1 MFFDRLRYEIHLL
14 GRSTLLVP
22 CLIMIVGVLL
32 AVILR
37 LSQTKMI
44 SLFTACLEMFLPLSS
59 GVFVAAI
66 CGHDPA
72 MELQLTLPTLY
83 RRTIFYR
90 LGIIGVWTACV
101 AIIAELLLKWVGL
114 EKALPIAMS
123 WPLVMQWAAT
133 ELTWLAPLLWFMAIG
148 LFLAL
153 ILRSRAA
160 SSALLGGIWVAENL
174 MYGLLISTTWLHPVF
189 LFATTLTPLPV
200 LSTFWLANRFEL
212 VGTALMFLLASW
224 IQLHHTEAFLQ
235 RTQGD
240 E

>member
-1 MFFDRLRYEIHLL
+1 
-14 GRSTLLVP
+14 
-22 CLIMIVGVLL
+22 MIVGVLL

-37 LSQTKMI
+37 LGQTKVI
-44 SLFTACLEMFLPLSS
+44 SLFTACLEMFLPLAA
-59 GVFVAAI
+59 GIFVAAI
-66 CGHDPA
+66 CGHDSA
-72 MELQLTLPTLY
+72 MELQLTLPTHY

-101 AIIAELLLKWVGL
+101 AIIANLLLQWVGL
-114 EKALPIAMS
+114 EKTLPTVLS
-123 WPLVMQWAAT
+123 WPLLLQWAT
-133 ELTWLAPLLWFMAIG
+133 IQLIWLAPLLWSIAIG

-153 ILRSRAA
+153 LLRSRAA

-200 LSTFWLANRFEL
+200 LSTFWLANRLEL
-212 VGTALMFLLASW
+212 VGTALLFLLAAW
-224 IQLHHTEAFLQ
+224 FQLHHTEAFLQ
-235 RTQGD
+235 KAQGD

>member
-1 MFFDRLRYEIHLL
+1 MFFDRLRYEVRLL
-14 GRSTLLVP
+14 GRPVLLVP

-44 SLFTACLEMFLPLSS
+44 SLFTACLEMFLPLAA

-66 CGHDPA
+66 CGPDPA
-72 MELQLTLPTLY
+72 MELHLTLPTRY

-90 LGIIGVWTACV
+90 LGIIGIWTACV
-101 AIIAELLLKWVGL
+101 ALIANLLLRWAGL
-114 EKALPIAMS
+114 EKTLPIATS
-123 WPLVMQWAAT
+123 WPLMLQWAT
-133 ELTWLAPLLWFMAIG
+133 TQLIWFAPLLWFVAIG
-148 LFLAL
+148 LFLARL
-153 ILRSRAA
+153 LGSRAA
-160 SSALLGGIWVAENL
+160 SSALLGGIWIAENL

-189 LFATTLTPLPV
+189 LFATTLTPFPV
-200 LSTFWLANRFEL
+200 LSTFWLANRLEL
-212 VGTALMFLLASW
+212 VGTALIFLLVGW

-235 RTQGD
+235 QTQGN

>member
-1 MFFDRLRYEIHLL
+1 
-14 GRSTLLVP
+14 
-22 CLIMIVGVLL
+22 
-32 AVILR
+32 VILR

-44 SLFTACLEMFLPLSS
+44 SLFTACLEMFLPLVA
-59 GVFVAAI
+59 GVFVSAV

-72 MELQLTLPTLY
+72 IELQLTLPTLY
-83 RRTIFYR
+83 RRTIMYR
-90 LGIIGVWTACV
+90 LGIIAGWTLCV
-101 AIIAELLLKWVGL
+101 ALIANLLLRWVGL
-114 EKALPIAMS
+114 EKVLPIATS
-123 WPLVMQWAAT
+123 WPLLLQWAT
-133 ELTWLAPLLWFMAIG
+133 IQLTWLAPLLWFVAIG

-153 ILRSRAA
+153 LLRSRAA

-212 VGTALMFLLASW
+212 VGTALVFLLIGW
-224 IQLHHTEAFLQ
+224 FQLHHTEAFLQ
-235 RTQGD
+235 KTQGD

>member
-1 MFFDRLRYEIHLL
+1 MFFDRLRYEVRLL
-14 GRSTLLVP
+14 GRPALLMP

-44 SLFTACLEMFLPLSS
+44 SLFTACLEMFLPLAA

-90 LGIIGVWTACV
+90 LGIIGIWAACV
-101 AIIAELLLKWVGL
+101 AFVANLLLTWTGL
-114 EKALPIAMS
+114 EKTLPITTS
-123 WPLVMQWAAT
+123 WSLVLQWAT
-133 ELTWLAPLLWFMAIG
+133 TQLIWFAPLLWFVAIG

-153 ILRSRAA
+153 LLRSRAA
-160 SSALLGGIWVAENL
+160 SSALLGGIWVAENI

-189 LFATTLTPLPV
+189 LFATTLTPLRI
-200 LSTFWLANRFEL
+200 LTTFWLANRLEL
-212 VGTALMFLLASW
+212 VGTALIFLLVGW
-224 IQLHHTEAFLQ
+224 IQLHHTEVLLQ
-235 RTQGD
+235 KTQGD